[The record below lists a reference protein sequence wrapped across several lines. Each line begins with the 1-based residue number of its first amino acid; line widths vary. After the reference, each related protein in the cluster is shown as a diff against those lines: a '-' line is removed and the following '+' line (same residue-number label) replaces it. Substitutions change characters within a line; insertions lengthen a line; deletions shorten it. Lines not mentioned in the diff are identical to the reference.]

1 MEDYNNGRKYLM
13 FSQYIYVLGA
23 LWMINSL
30 LIVIN
35 AIDVSHNTMC
45 ECINYNN
52 KKKQHQQV
60 TTDLCA
66 GSESWELP
74 PPPGINSLASGL

>member
-1 MEDYNNGRKYLM
+1 M

-52 KKKQHQQV
+52 KK
-60 TTDLCA
+60 T
-66 GSESWELP
+66 
-74 PPPGINSLASGL
+74 